1 MVAQCIG
8 RDGCT
13 QCPNISSMPALT
25 TSSPSPPAYHQCH
38 TPSDLMSSVSC
49 SSNFPLLGAQCTID
63 VGPTTPCS
71 FPLNTSTLAPG
82 THSITISSGTLSS
95 TASFIL
101 QGRGEGR
108 GRGGERRGEGRGGGG
123 ERRRGR
129 GGGEREGRERGGVG
143 EGEGRGRGG
152 EGRGGEGRGG
162 EGRGEGKVINI
173 RHQATSR
180 VPCPNNLKVTLIN
193 LSFDVAKM
201 QGCKAKGSPCAPNPS

>member
-108 GRGGERRGEGRGGGG
+108 GRGGERRGEGEG
-123 ERRRGR
+123 EGR
-129 GGGEREGRERGGVG
+129 GGGG

-152 EGRGGEGRGG
+152 
-162 EGRGEGKVINI
+162 RGEG
-173 RHQATSR
+173 
-180 VPCPNNLKVTLIN
+180 
-193 LSFDVAKM
+193 
-201 QGCKAKGSPCAPNPS
+201 